1 MKLTISC
8 LQFDIAYGNPSE
20 NFKKAEQLIEQE
32 SRKADI
38 LLLPELWTTGYDLK
52 NLGSIADEEGR
63 QTKMAAGN
71 GKSKPHP
78 YRMRLSRSQE
88 KKRCVQYHVHRR
100 QKRTF
105 DQRIQQSSPFSLMDE
120 HLYLSAGSGDGRFE
134 LEGMPAAGF
143 ICYDIRFPEWIR
155 KHTSEGAGIIFVSAE
170 WPLAR
175 LDHWQS
181 LLKARAIENQCF
193 VAACNRSG
201 KDPANEFAGHS
212 TVIDPLGRTLAEAGR
227 GEAVIRAEIDLRDIE
242 KARGQIPVFEDIA
255 KTLY

>member
-1 MKLTISC
+1 
-8 LQFDIAYGNPSE
+8 
-20 NFKKAEQLIEQE
+20 
-32 SRKADI
+32 
-38 LLLPELWTTGYDLK
+38 
-52 NLGSIADEEGR
+52 
-63 QTKMAAGN
+63 
-71 GKSKPHP
+71 
-78 YRMRLSRSQE
+78 MRLSRSQE
-88 KKRCVQYHVHRR
+88 KSGVYNIMYIADKNGHLIKEYSKAHLFQ
-100 QKRTF
+100 
-105 DQRIQQSSPFSLMDE
+105 LMDE

-134 LEGMPAAGF
+134 LEGMPVKGF

-193 VAACNRSG
+193 VMTCNRSG

-242 KARGQIPVFEDIA
+242 KARGQIPVFEDIR
-255 KTLY
+255 KDLY